1 MISPIGKRLA
11 SRQERGRLYLTL
23 GGDAM
28 FRPQCLLASVVMRLS
43 PLEQALQP
51 EPMVKAGRSKRA
63 RCSLTDLLP
72 KPDEPL
78 VGSLATS

>member
-1 MISPIGKRLA
+1 MISPIGKRPTSL
-11 SRQERGRLYLTL
+11 QKRGRLYLTL

>member
-11 SRQERGRLYLTL
+11 SLQERGRLYLTL

-28 FRPQCLLASVVMRLS
+28 YRPQCLLASVVMRLS
-43 PLEQALQP
+43 PLEQALQT
-51 EPMVKAGRSKRA
+51 EPLVKAGCSRRA
-63 RCSLTDLLP
+63 RCSLPNLLL